1 MTFSS
6 DHKLDYPK
14 ELVACVVINDTRDP
28 EWNMTLRPSLTARG
42 IDDLLDVADG
52 NSIARFMGAL
62 AVPCAIYQ
70 FVVVL
75 R

>member
-1 MTFSS
+1 MEY
-6 DHKLDYPK
+6 DVK
-14 ELVACVVINDTRDP
+14 A
-28 EWNMTLRPSLTARG
+28 LTNGAG
-42 IDDLLDVADG
+42 LDDLLDVADG